1 MTLIN
6 LIDTLKSIAKLQPNI
21 RTATDGSIYEV
32 LNANVGVEYGV
43 FHITQT
49 SHVNSNGF
57 DTYGLN
63 LFIVDRLMDDESNRI
78 LIQSKA
84 KDGLTN
90 IINTFCEDY
99 MADHEDIIFQPFTDR
114 FKDYCAGVYCS
125 VRIQIAED
133 SSCTLDYENNE
144 YKPNILILNNQNITI
159 RENGIYYPDEG
170 FTGFGKVN
178 VDIPIEGY
186 MYRRYNENGVYM
198 IEPNTGYAGVNSLE
212 VDVDVPIEGEKFVDI
227 NGNGNYDIEVAE
239 GFAGQGDV
247 HLNVDIPIE
256 GEKYVD
262 INENGNYDIEVAEGF
277 TGQGDVHLNVNVPV
291 PIVQDE
297 KNVVLNAG
305 ASGKILPDEGFDAM
319 AKVSY
324 SINKTEK
331 MVIPNGITFSGSTF
345 TEFDGSKYD
354 WSMVYDCFQMFERCS
369 NLTTITGMDGL
380 KPLATDCMFRS
391 CRKLDISFLSNLDV
405 SKVYSM
411 TNMFESCAF
420 ETTDF
425 LSGWNTSNVRTM
437 ESMFRSANIKDISG
451 LSNWDVSNVEN
462 MSNMFYGNTT
472 FKNDYSSIVFPNW
485 NTSNLKYLSD
495 MFNGSIYIKN
505 VDFSNLDLSNVV
517 NMSNLFNRNTRLVSV
532 KFGGDINPDVNT
544 DGMFA
549 MIYSSG
555 TLYYPSNGKNYTKII
570 NALPSS
576 WTAVAY

>member
-32 LNANVGVEYGV
+32 LNANAGVEYGV

-63 LFIVDRLMDDESNRI
+63 LFIVDRLMDDESNRV

-159 RENGIYYPDEG
+159 RENGVYYPDEG

-212 VDVDVPIEGEKFVDI
+212 IDVDVPIEGEKFVDI
-227 NGNGNYDIEVAE
+227 NGNGVYNINVPEGYVA
-239 GFAGQGDV
+239 QGNV
-247 HLNVDIPIE
+247 QVNVDIPIE

-305 ASGKILPDEGFDAM
+305 ASGEILPDEGFNAM

-354 WSMVYDCFQMFERCS
+354 WSMVYDCYSMFNNCS

-380 KPLATDCMFRS
+380 KPLYMEYMFCNCDNFENFDFVYNWDVSQMKDMRRVFAS
-391 CRKLDISFLSNLDV
+391 SNFEDTNLLSN
-405 SKVYSM
+405 
-411 TNMFESCAF
+411 
-420 ETTDF
+420 
-425 LSGWNTSNVRTM
+425 WNTSNVTNLT
-437 ESMFRSANIKDISG
+437 EFFSSTNIKNIDG
-451 LSNWDVSNVEN
+451 LSNWDMSKVEN
-462 MSNMFYGNTT
+462 MYGMFYNCYELE
-472 FKNDYSSIVFPNW
+472 NIVFPNW
-485 NTSNLKYLSD
+485 NVSSLKSLDHLFYGCDSL
-495 MFNGSIYIKN
+495 KT
-505 VDFSNLDLSNVV
+505 VDLSNLDLSNVED
-517 NMSNLFNRNTRLVSV
+517 MSIMFYYCDAIESV
-532 KFGGDINPDVNT
+532 KFGGAINPNVIT
-544 DGMFA
+544 REMFKFTN
-549 MIYSSG
+549 STG
-555 TLYYPSNGKNYTKII
+555 TLYYPEGYDYTPII
-570 NALPSS
+570 NALPNG

>member
-6 LIDTLKSIAKLQPNI
+6 LIDTLKNIAKLQPNI

-32 LNANVGVEYGV
+32 LNANSGVEYGV

-99 MADHEDIIFQPFTDR
+99 MAEHEDIIFQPFTDR

-144 YKPNILILNNQNITI
+144 YKPNIMILNNQNITI
-159 RENGIYYPDEG
+159 TENGTYYPDEG

-198 IEPNTGYAGVNSLE
+198 IEPNTGYAGLNTLE
-212 VDVDVPIEGEKFVDI
+212 IDVDVPIEGVREINVDEPRNNYIINVRHNDYSKGLEGVDINVNVPIEGEKFVDINGNGNYDIEVFEGHIGQGDVHINVDIPIEGEKFVDI

-247 HLNVDIPIE
+247 HLNV
-256 GEKYVD
+256 
-262 INENGNYDIEVAEGF
+262 
-277 TGQGDVHLNVNVPV
+277 NVPV
-291 PIVQDE
+291 PAIQDE
-297 KNVVLNAG
+297 KNVILNAG
-305 ASGKILPDEGFDAM
+305 ATGEILPDEGFNAI

-324 SINKTEK
+324 SVNKTEK

-354 WSMVYDCFQMFERCS
+354 WSMVYDCYDMFYDCQY
-369 NLTTITGMDGL
+369 LTTITGIDNL
-380 KPLATDCMFRS
+380 KVLGSMERMFRQS
-391 CRKLDISFLSNLDV
+391 VNLTSIDLS
-405 SKVYSM
+405 
-411 TNMFESCAF
+411 T
-420 ETTDF
+420 
-425 LSGWNTSNVRTM
+425 
-437 ESMFRSANIKDISG
+437 
-451 LSNWDVSNVEN
+451 WDVSNVIDMN
-462 MSNMFYGNTT
+462 QMFYGCT
-472 FKNDYSSIVFPNW
+472 
-485 NTSNLKYLSD
+485 NL
-495 MFNGSIYIKN
+495 
-505 VDFSNLDLSNVV
+505 
-517 NMSNLFNRNTRLVSV
+517 TSV
-532 KFGGDINPDVNT
+532 KFGGSINPNVKT
-544 DGMFA
+544 TLMFSY
-549 MIYSSG
+549 IFKSG
-555 TLYYPSNGKNYTKII
+555 TLYYPEGYDYTPII
-570 NALPSS
+570 NALPDT